1 MGAYRISGGVTTGP
15 ITVPFIMSSV
25 LVLLRFEAIRIPA
38 AAVWM
43 QDGVINSLEG
53 AGSMQQTMEEEAWHE
68 YGGRSHD
75 LLRSH
80 RPNAKVGIIW
90 RQE

>member
-1 MGAYRISGGVTTGP
+1 
-15 ITVPFIMSSV
+15 
-25 LVLLRFEAIRIPA
+25 
-38 AAVWM
+38 M